1 METRRCARKPL
12 VGEIPDFIPPNP
24 GMLKDKWIINIL
36 DKLGNAGVYREM
48 GSHLITIPLTG
59 EFKL

>member
-48 GSHLITIPLTG
+48 GSHLITQ
-59 EFKL
+59 EH